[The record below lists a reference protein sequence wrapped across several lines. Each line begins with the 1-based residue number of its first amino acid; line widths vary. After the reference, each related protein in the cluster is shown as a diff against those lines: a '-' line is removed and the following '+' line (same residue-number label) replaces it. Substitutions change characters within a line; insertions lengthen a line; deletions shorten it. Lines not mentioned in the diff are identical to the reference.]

1 MLCRGSLPLNQVA
14 MKPVFP
20 VLLDSEPFGLK
31 STKAMDFIP
40 PLCRRRFERRNARR
54 LVGTTAST
62 APIERL
68 DDESW
73 VTSQNAD
80 RGRSLQLTSSL
91 SRILAVSLGI
101 LFVQLALN
109 SASVAEV
116 ASAAAHEHHQSV
128 GERLATMSDM
138 TGIFSL
144 ILENNNSGL
153 KSRGIPTELVLM
165 IISAMPVVELR
176 GGIPVARLLGVDPL
190 SAFTLCSLG
199 NFVPVIPII
208 LALNSPAIR
217 RFLEKPLARAQRK
230 FRGSTGMDN
239 RSLAISLALF
249 VGVPFP
255 GTGAWTGTMASV
267 ALGLPAP
274 LAMAANAVGI
284 LMAASIMTAL
294 TASLKAGLAVAS
306 AFGVVAAAS
315 ALRRDC
321 PSLGTTTAMRYIHF
335 S

>member
-1 MLCRGSLPLNQVA
+1 
-14 MKPVFP
+14 
-20 VLLDSEPFGLK
+20 
-31 STKAMDFIP
+31 
-40 PLCRRRFERRNARR
+40 
-54 LVGTTAST
+54 
-62 APIERL
+62 
-68 DDESW
+68 
-73 VTSQNAD
+73 
-80 RGRSLQLTSSL
+80 
-91 SRILAVSLGI
+91 
-101 LFVQLALN
+101 
-109 SASVAEV
+109 
-116 ASAAAHEHHQSV
+116 
-128 GERLATMSDM
+128 
-138 TGIFSL
+138 
-144 ILENNNSGL
+144 
-153 KSRGIPTELVLM
+153 M

-199 NFVPVIPII
+199 NFIPVIPII

-315 ALRRDC
+315 ALRRGNSKDH
-321 PSLGTTTAMRYIHF
+321 PVVDDDRENGTQGN
-335 S
+335 